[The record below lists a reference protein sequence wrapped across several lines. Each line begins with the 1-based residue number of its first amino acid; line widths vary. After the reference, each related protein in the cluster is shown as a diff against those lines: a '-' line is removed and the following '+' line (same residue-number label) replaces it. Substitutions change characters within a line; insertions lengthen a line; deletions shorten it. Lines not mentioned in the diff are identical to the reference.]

1 MKLES
6 SRKLPVS
13 QQVAWAALND
23 LDVLKRCIPGCESLT
38 KDDDGSLDAIVVMR
52 IGPVGAKFGGK
63 VTFEDVQPPSSY
75 RLIFAGQGG
84 AAGFAKGE
92 AKVELLPES
101 PTACEL
107 RYTSEAAVGG
117 KLAQVGSRLIE
128 SSAKKL
134 AEQFFSKFETSLST
148 APAANAP
155 AAAVAPESSQSV
167 APLPMSRE
175 APTTSHEIRSPS
187 PTSAPASAPSTPAPS
202 PAPALA
208 TPAPSPAPAL
218 ATPRLDTAPSAT
230 NHAAA
235 SVSEAV
241 IASLHRTVVVAV
253 ATCTSITIV
262 AVAILAGMT
271 IYFR

>member
-38 KDDDGSLDAIVVMR
+38 RGDDGSLEAIVVMR
-52 IGPVGAKFGGK
+52 IGPVGARFGGK

-128 SSAKKL
+128 SSARKL

-155 AAAVAPESSQSV
+155 AAAVAPESSQGV
-167 APLPMSRE
+167 APLPMSGE
-175 APTTSHEIRSPS
+175 APPTSHEIRSPS

-202 PAPALA
+202 PAPTL
-208 TPAPSPAPAL
+208 T
-218 ATPRLDTAPSAT
+218 TPRLDTAPSAT

-262 AVAILAGMT
+262 AVAILAGIT